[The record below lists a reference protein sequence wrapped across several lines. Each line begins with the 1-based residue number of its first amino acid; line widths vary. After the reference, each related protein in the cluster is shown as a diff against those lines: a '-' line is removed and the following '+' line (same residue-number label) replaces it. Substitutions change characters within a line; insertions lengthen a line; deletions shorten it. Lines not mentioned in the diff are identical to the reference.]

1 MCRIFVVTLA
11 AVVVGAGI
19 GAVSSVPVT
28 NSLLQNQIQSQQ
40 STNQQKEMNFGRGGG
55 FGMENEGTPPAM
67 DGMDRSS
74 ADPGGMGQMQN
85 YVSEISSAM
94 NFTVLFQLLAI
105 GVLLTLLASVVS
117 MIFIMRYE
125 PLKIL
130 ANRD

>member
-1 MCRIFVVTLA
+1 MEGLEMPSDEL
-11 AVVVGAGI
+11 GI
-19 GAVSSVPVT
+19 IGP
-28 NSLLQNQIQSQQ
+28 
-40 STNQQKEMNFGRGGG
+40 
-55 FGMENEGTPPAM
+55 
-67 DGMDRSS
+67 
-74 ADPGGMGQMQN
+74 MQN

-94 NFTVLFQLLAI
+94 NVAVLFQLLAI

>member
-1 MCRIFVVTLA
+1 
-11 AVVVGAGI
+11 
-19 GAVSSVPVT
+19 
-28 NSLLQNQIQSQQ
+28 
-40 STNQQKEMNFGRGGG
+40 
-55 FGMENEGTPPAM
+55 
-67 DGMDRSS
+67 
-74 ADPGGMGQMQN
+74 MQN

>member
-1 MCRIFVVTLA
+1 
-11 AVVVGAGI
+11 
-19 GAVSSVPVT
+19 
-28 NSLLQNQIQSQQ
+28 
-40 STNQQKEMNFGRGGG
+40 
-55 FGMENEGTPPAM
+55 MENEGTPPAM

-74 ADPGGMGQMQN
+74 ADPGGMGRMQN

>member
-1 MCRIFVVTLA
+1 MEGLEMPSDEL
-11 AVVVGAGI
+11 GI
-19 GAVSSVPVT
+19 IGP
-28 NSLLQNQIQSQQ
+28 
-40 STNQQKEMNFGRGGG
+40 
-55 FGMENEGTPPAM
+55 
-67 DGMDRSS
+67 
-74 ADPGGMGQMQN
+74 MQN

-94 NFTVLFQLLAI
+94 NDAVLFQLLAI

>member
-1 MCRIFVVTLA
+1 MAWKTR
-11 AVVVGAGI
+11 
-19 GAVSSVPVT
+19 
-28 NSLLQNQIQSQQ
+28 
-40 STNQQKEMNFGRGGG
+40 GRR
-55 FGMENEGTPPAM
+55 PPWT
-67 DGMDRSS
+67 GWTRSS